1 MYAVTYSIKGDKGGA
16 ECFYMDAAALADEVL
31 SQMEELTRG
40 ITDNYVAYLEASESK
55 SISSREEYG
64 FELLILGVLWN
75 IYSGDSTALR
85 GGSQQLLSGL
95 ARLREQ
101 GGSLKPGIDFIR
113 GILST
118 IFLAPDVYD
127 NIFVSDPTL
136 EQMERL
142 LDWLDATGEFKW
154 EVVKLR
160 RWKGYMEGLTA
171 GEATDIIATAITFA
185 SWFDIRSLEVLGRY
199 TVNVDRYLNEL
210 RPDKYWHEDVIFCG
224 RRRVEYHLNM
234 VGAEIMNRAYRAAFI
249 KTSRKLVLV
258 PTCMRLLPA
267 SKCKSKRE
275 QGGMKCVGCKK
286 GCAVKELVKLGLE
299 YGFDVLIVPHESSI
313 SSSNSDGTFLNSD
326 TGVIGVACVL
336 NLISGGFMLD
346 EMGIPAQCVILDYC
360 GCKSHW
366 SREGIPTEI
375 SINQLKKVFGY

>member
-1 MYAVTYSIKGDKGGA
+1 MYIVTYALRDEERGS
-16 ECFYMDAAALADEVL
+16 ECFYADASALADEVL
-31 SQMEELTRG
+31 AQTRELTNG
-40 ITDNYVAYLEASESK
+40 ITGNYRKYLSEKGKGSDTSVEAL
-55 SISSREEYG
+55 G

-75 IYSGDSTALR
+75 VYSGDSSVLH
-85 GGSQQLLSGL
+85 GGPQQLLSGL

-118 IFLAPDVYD
+118 ILLSPNLYD
-127 NIFVSDPTL
+127 NMYISNPSINQLDK
-136 EQMERL
+136 L

-154 EVVKLR
+154 EVVKLL
-160 RWKGYMEGLTA
+160 RWREYMDSLKA
-171 GEATDIIATAITFA
+171 GIATDIIATAITFA
-185 SWFDIRSLEVLGRY
+185 SWFEMRSLEVLGRY

-234 VGAEIMNRAYRAAFI
+234 VGAEIMNRVYREAFI
-249 KTSRKLVLV
+249 KTSKKLVLL
-258 PTCMRLLPA
+258 PACMRLLPD
-267 SKCKSKRE
+267 SKCKAQKNQSS
-275 QGGMKCVGCKK
+275 MKCVSCTAGC
-286 GCAVKELVKLGLE
+286 GVNELSKTGVQ

-313 SSSNSDGTFLNSD
+313 SSSNSDRGFLGED
-326 TGVIGVACVL
+326 TGVIGIACVL
-336 NLISGGFMLD
+336 NLIAGGFMLE

-366 SREGIPTEI
+366 NREGIPTGI
-375 SINQLKKVFGY
+375 NVNQLLSILF